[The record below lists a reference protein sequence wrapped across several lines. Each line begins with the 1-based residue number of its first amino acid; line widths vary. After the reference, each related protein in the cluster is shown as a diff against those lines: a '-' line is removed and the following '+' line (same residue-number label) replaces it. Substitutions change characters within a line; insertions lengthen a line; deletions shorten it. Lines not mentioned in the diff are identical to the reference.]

1 MLTRPMSDEKMSDGD
16 RLVALALANEA
27 HLLAFVRARDDIF
40 LNPKRVKDMRLPLPE
55 QLGHYLRS
63 ERPSVHELAEIERAL
78 ITGEVDGDDDEGDDT
93 GVTILIEHW
102 RDDPIQAWATALMAE
117 AKGTAGDCVLT
128 ADGRCVG
135 PLPVRQWLEQHVP
148 LAVGLLQRSIAAAHT
163 ADEPLPP
170 NVAVSQATQ
179 VAGRLATRINDELT
193 LAASGSAATLR
204 HLLPQ
209 LVLVLDFLG
218 ELPDCWIVSES
229 RNEAIGS
236 ACAAAC
242 ALADGQSRDGQ
253 SGHAGE
259 DGQTMLDELRC
270 LGFIAARLVDQDAR
284 LSMLHAAQERR
295 LGLNTALDGA
305 EGWNGDEE
313 GPEQHAAALL
323 EISVGLA
330 GLRSSA

>member
-1 MLTRPMSDEKMSDGD
+1 MPASADQ
-16 RLVALALANEA
+16 LVALARAHEE

-55 QLGHYLRS
+55 QLGHYLLS
-63 ERPSVHELAEIERAL
+63 EHLSDQEVAEIERAL
-78 ITGEVDGDDDEGDDT
+78 ITGEVDGDDDEDDDT
-93 GVTILIEHW
+93 EDGHLLIEHW

-128 ADGRCVG
+128 PDGRCVG

-179 VAGRLATRINDELT
+179 CAGRLATRINDELALT
-193 LAASGSAATLR
+193 ASGSAAALR

-218 ELPDCWIVSES
+218 ELPDCWIVVES
-229 RNEAIGS
+229 RNEALGS
-236 ACAAAC
+236 ACTAAR
-242 ALADGQSRDGQ
+242 ALADGL
-253 SGHAGE
+253 SGHADE

-284 LSMLHAAQERR
+284 LSMLQAAQERR
-295 LGLNTALDGA
+295 LGLDIALDGA

-313 GPEQHAAALL
+313 GLEQHAAALL

-330 GLRSSA
+330 GWRSSA

>member
-1 MLTRPMSDEKMSDGD
+1 MHD

-193 LAASGSAATLR
+193 LAASGSAAPGIGR
-204 HLLPQ
+204 ADVGCPAS
-209 LVLVLDFLG
+209 VRRARSKPMMSWSIMAGAVRRSVRCPAPSRWG
-218 ELPDCWIVSES
+218 WRRRRPD
-229 RNEAIGS
+229 
-236 ACAAAC
+236 
-242 ALADGQSRDGQ
+242 
-253 SGHAGE
+253 SG
-259 DGQTMLDELRC
+259 
-270 LGFIAARLVDQDAR
+270 
-284 LSMLHAAQERR
+284 
-295 LGLNTALDGA
+295 
-305 EGWNGDEE
+305 
-313 GPEQHAAALL
+313 
-323 EISVGLA
+323 
-330 GLRSSA
+330 

>member
-1 MLTRPMSDEKMSDGD
+1 MPASADQ
-16 RLVALALANEA
+16 LVALARAHEE

-63 ERPSVHELAEIERAL
+63 EQPSVHELAEIERAL
-78 ITGEVDGDDDEGDDT
+78 ITGEVDDDDDEDDDT
-93 GVTILIEHW
+93 EDGRLLIEHW

-128 ADGRCVG
+128 PDGRCVG

-179 VAGRLATRINDELT
+179 CAGRLATRINDELALT
-193 LAASGSAATLR
+193 ASGSAAALR

-209 LVLVLDFLG
+209 LILVLDFLG

-242 ALADGQSRDGQ
+242 ALAAGL
-253 SGHAGE
+253 SGHADE

-284 LSMLHAAQERR
+284 LSLLQAAQERR
-295 LGLNTALDGA
+295 LGLDIALDGA

-313 GPEQHAAALL
+313 GLEQHAAALL

-330 GLRSSA
+330 GWRSSA

>member
-1 MLTRPMSDEKMSDGD
+1 MTADADQ
-16 RLVALALANEA
+16 LVALARAHEE
-27 HLLAFVRARDDIF
+27 HLLVFVRARDDIF

-63 ERPSVHELAEIERAL
+63 EQPSVHELAEIERAL
-78 ITGEVDGDDDEGDDT
+78 ITGEVDDDDDEDDDT
-93 GVTILIEHW
+93 EDGRLLIEHW

-128 ADGRCVG
+128 PDGRCVG

-179 VAGRLATRINDELT
+179 CAGRLATRINDELALT
-193 LAASGSAATLR
+193 ASGSAAALR

-209 LVLVLDFLG
+209 LILVLDFLG

-242 ALADGQSRDGQ
+242 ALAAGL
-253 SGHAGE
+253 SGHADE

-284 LSMLHAAQERR
+284 LSMLQAAQERR
-295 LGLNTALDGA
+295 LGLDIALDGA

-330 GLRSSA
+330 GWRSSA